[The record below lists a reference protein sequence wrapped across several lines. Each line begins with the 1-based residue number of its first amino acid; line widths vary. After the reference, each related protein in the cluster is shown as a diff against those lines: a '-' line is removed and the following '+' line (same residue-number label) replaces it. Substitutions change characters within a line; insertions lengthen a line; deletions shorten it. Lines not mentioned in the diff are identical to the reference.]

1 MYIYFSQLNSKKLT
15 IQLKRGKRSAQF
27 IKEDTQDMHTKRYST
42 STVKE
47 IQIKT
52 TVRFYYTPTRMA
64 KVQQNWYF

>member
-1 MYIYFSQLNSKKLT
+1 MYIYFSPLNSKKLT
-15 IQLKRGKRSAQF
+15 IQLKRGKRSVQF
-27 IKEDTQDMHTKRYST
+27 IKEDMQDMHTKRYST

-64 KVQQNWYF
+64 KVQQNLYF